1 MSKSLRTVA
10 PSLVMVVL
18 FPWVIIL
25 SIPLGP
31 RVFLTISTTELTAL
45 MLETIYPLP

>member
-1 MSKSLRTVA
+1 MIVA

-18 FPWVIIL
+18 PPYIIL

-31 RVFLTISTTELTAL
+31 KVGFTISEIEFTAFIF
-45 MLETIYPLP
+45 ETIYDLP